1 MGRGRLPVLNLL
13 FVLIVITVVALQ
25 HSASVFAPGENAV
38 ELANYVPGQSSNGG
52 RLRDRSKMGLDYL
65 GDLWQRAMI
74 LKQWMVEY
82 QLTSWETMLTPR
94 GAESELL
101 EARFH
106 VANAEAYGS
115 ATGDMQKAQNE
126 LDRADRYLQKALPLV
141 ADKMLPALNAI
152 RKELSNAKMDLS
164 MAEPDA
170 ASDEQI
176 KVDLDWV
183 IGSLHDK
190 RL

>member
-1 MGRGRLPVLNLL
+1 MGRGRLSVLNLL

-25 HSASVFAPGENAV
+25 HSAAIFAPGENAI
-38 ELANYVPGQSSNGG
+38 ELANYVPVQ
-52 RLRDRSKMGLDYL
+52 LRDESKTGLDYL

-82 QLTSWETMLTPR
+82 QLTSWETMLAPR

-141 ADKMLPALNAI
+141 ADKMQPALNAI

>member
-1 MGRGRLPVLNLL
+1 MGRGRLSVLNLL

-25 HSASVFAPGENAV
+25 HSASVFAPGENII
-38 ELANYVPGQSSNGG
+38 ELVNYVPVQSFNSAQMRGA
-52 RLRDRSKMGLDYL
+52 SKTGLDYL
-65 GDLWQRAMI
+65 GNLWQRAMI

-82 QLTSWETMLTPR
+82 QLTSWETLLAPR
-94 GAESELL
+94 GAESDLL

-141 ADKMLPALNAI
+141 ADKSEKVPESLGLVYVPAKA
-152 RKELSNAKMDLS
+152 
-164 MAEPDA
+164 PP
-170 ASDEQI
+170 
-176 KVDLDWV
+176 LDFPV
-183 IGSLHDK
+183 SE
-190 RL
+190 